1 MTVLPEFLDFS
12 MRTRVMGSAGL
23 VRELGDQVS
32 RIGGTKAFVVSDR
45 TLEKLGLV
53 GRAKDSL
60 TAGGVA
66 VAGEFLDVPPNSD
79 VSVVER
85 AAAAASGAGGNVLVA
100 IGGGSVIDTAK
111 GMNMVLS
118 KGGALM
124 DYQGLG
130 LINEPLGKL
139 VAVPTTAGTGSEV
152 TNMAVIKDQAA
163 RVKYSFTSP
172 YLGPDLAVLDPEMTL
187 GLPPG
192 LTASTG
198 MDALTHAVE
207 AYISLSANP
216 VSDALALYA
225 VKVINEWLPEATHEG
240 FNVEARYWML
250 IGSNLAGAAFSNA
263 LVGCVHAMAHALG
276 GLFDV
281 PHGLANSILLAPGL
295 EYNLDFA
302 AARIAD
308 LAPSFGVRPAGPAE
322 ETARAVI
329 EAVRSLAKE
338 CGLPARLR
346 DAGVREDG
354 LAEAAE
360 AAAMDGAIFTNP
372 RPATA
377 EELLVMFRKTF

>member
-1 MTVLPEFLDFS
+1 MLPEFLDFS
-12 MRTRVMGSAGL
+12 MRTRVMGAAGL
-23 VRELGDQVS
+23 VRELGDQVT
-32 RIGGTKAFVVSDR
+32 RLGVERAFVVSDR

-53 GRAKDSL
+53 ERARQGL
-60 TAGGVA
+60 TPGGVT
-66 VAGEFLDVPPNSD
+66 VVGEFLDVPPNSD
-79 VSVVER
+79 VNVVER
-85 AAAAASGAGGNVLVA
+85 AAAAAGEAGGDVLVA

-118 KGGALM
+118 KGGNLM

-152 TNMAVIKDQAA
+152 TNMAVIKDPAA

-207 AYISLSANP
+207 AYLSVSANP
-216 VSDALALYA
+216 ISDGLALYA
-225 VKVINEWLPEATHEG
+225 IRVINQWLPRATLVG
-240 FNVEARYWML
+240 SSVEARYWML
-250 IGSNLAGAAFSNA
+250 IGSNLAGAAFSNS

-281 PHGLANSILLAPGL
+281 PHGLANAILLAPGL
-295 EYNLDFA
+295 EYNLDVVA
-302 AARIAD
+302 GRIAE
-308 LAPSFGVRPAGPAE
+308 LAPSFGVRPAGSEE

-329 EAVRSLAKE
+329 GAVRALAQS

-346 DAGVREDG
+346 DAGVKEGD

-377 EELLVMFRKTF
+377 EELLEVLKKVF